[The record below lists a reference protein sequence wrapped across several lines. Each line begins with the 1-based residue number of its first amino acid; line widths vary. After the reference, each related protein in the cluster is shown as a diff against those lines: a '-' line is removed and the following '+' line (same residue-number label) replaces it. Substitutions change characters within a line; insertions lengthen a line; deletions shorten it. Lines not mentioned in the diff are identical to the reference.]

1 MSDRWWL
8 HRGGTEIQWGRNEE
22 PLSLLTIFTEED
34 KYADEAWLKAIERLE
49 GYGQRSPEDE
59 EQQLLDEILVEEA
72 NGSEVLGYRA
82 KVSRVRARLALMGFT
97 AEACR
102 REFSLAIDELLA
114 DDEPGDTLEA
124 AIRDGEG
131 AESMPRGEILNRAL
145 AAWENEEPH
154 RSLGPL
160 DRKCAEYIDI
170 FMESGFDRR
179 ALLALQL
186 EAAPEDEEVRLDL
199 HDLYNAGY
207 FHGVANI
214 TQLAA
219 DELAVS
225 VSSGGPIIV
234 VTEGVTD
241 ARFLQRALE
250 LVAPHV
256 SHMFRF
262 FDKDA
267 GAEMGAAQVVRT
279 LRSFAAAGVTNRVVG
294 VLDNDAAGR
303 VAAKNLDAKLR
314 PANNRYF
321 LLPDV
326 PYGAN
331 YPTYGP
337 NGDADLDI
345 NGRAVSIE
353 FQFGLEQ
360 LRLSSGAP
368 ARVEWS
374 GREASIGVYQGSLPK
389 KDKEVVQK
397 NILDFLANAS
407 PDHDPGEEP
416 WPTVHALINRLLEA
430 ATPESFPGQSFTQ
443 DHQAPARAAS
453 AWE

>member
-1 MSDRWWL
+1 
-8 HRGGTEIQWGRNEE
+8 
-22 PLSLLTIFTEED
+22 
-34 KYADEAWLKAIERLE
+34 
-49 GYGQRSPEDE
+49 
-59 EQQLLDEILVEEA
+59 
-72 NGSEVLGYRA
+72 
-82 KVSRVRARLALMGFT
+82 MGFT

-102 REFSLAIDELLA
+102 RELTSAIDEMLA
-114 DDEPGDTLEA
+114 DDDISSDTPEVTVLNGVTVA
-124 AIRDGEG
+124 N
-131 AESMPRGEILNRAL
+131 MPRGEILDRGL
-145 AAWENEEPH
+145 AAWENEMPYRRLE
-154 RSLGPL
+154 PL
-160 DRKCAEYIDI
+160 DRQSAEFIDI

-179 ALLALQL
+179 AFLALQL
-186 EAAPEDEEVRLDL
+186 EAAPADDEVRLDL
-199 HDLYNAGY
+199 HDLYSAGY
-207 FHGVANI
+207 FNSVNNI

-225 VSSGGPIIV
+225 VSSGAPIIV

-256 SHMFRF
+256 SHMFRS
-262 FDKDA
+262 FDKEA

-303 VAAKNLDAKLR
+303 VAAKNLDAKPR

-326 PYGAN
+326 PYGTS

-337 NGDADLDI
+337 SGDADLDI

-360 LRLSSGAP
+360 LRLSNGEP

-374 GREASIGVYQGSLPK
+374 GREASIGVYQGNLPK
-389 KDKEVVQK
+389 NDKDTVQG
-397 NILDFLANAS
+397 NIRDLLANAS
-407 PDHDPGEEP
+407 PDHDPDAEP
-416 WPTVHALINRLLEA
+416 WPAVHALVDRLLEA
-430 ATPESFPGQSFTQ
+430 ATPESFPGQLFTQ
-443 DHQAPARAAS
+443 DHRKSDPSNSQL
-453 AWE
+453 

>member
-8 HRGGTEIQWGRNEE
+8 HRGGTEIQLGRNEE
-22 PLSLLTIFTEED
+22 PLTLLTVFREED
-34 KYADEAWLKAIERLE
+34 KYADEAWLEAIDRLE
-49 GYGQRSPEDE
+49 AGQHSPEDE
-59 EQQLLDEILVEEA
+59 GQQLLDEILVEEA
-72 NGSEVLGYRA
+72 AGGEVLGYRA
-82 KVSRVRARLALMGFT
+82 KAGRIRARLALMGFT
-97 AEACR
+97 PTACR
-102 REFSLAIDELLA
+102 REFSLGIEELLA
-114 DDEPGDTLEA
+114 DDEPGDMLEVVGL
-124 AIRDGEG
+124 DGETV
-131 AESMPRGEILNRAL
+131 ESMPRSEILDRGL
-145 AAWENEEPH
+145 AAWDNEKPY

-160 DRKCAEYIDI
+160 DRECAKYIDI
-170 FMESGFDRR
+170 FMEAGLDRR

-186 EAAPEDEEVRLDL
+186 ETAPADEEVRLDL
-199 HDLYNAGY
+199 HDLYSAGY
-207 FHGVANI
+207 FNSVENI

-241 ARFLQRALE
+241 ARFLQGALE

-262 FDKDA
+262 FDKEA

-303 VAAKNLDAKLR
+303 VAAKNLNAR
-314 PANNRYF
+314 PRPTNNRYF

-326 PYGAN
+326 PYGSS

-353 FQFGLEQ
+353 FQFGIEQ
-360 LRLSSGAP
+360 LRLDGGEP

-374 GREASIGVYQGSLPK
+374 GREASIGVYQGNLPK
-389 KDKEVVQK
+389 KDKDAVQG
-397 NILDFLANAS
+397 NIRDFLASAS
-407 PDHDPGEEP
+407 PDHDPTAEP
-416 WPTVHALINRLLEA
+416 WPAVHAMINRLLEA

-443 DHQAPARAAS
+443 EHHNSSMRSSRQ
-453 AWE
+453 

>member
-1 MSDRWWL
+1 MSDKWWL
-8 HRGGTEIQWGRNEE
+8 HRGGTEIQQGRNEE
-22 PLSLLTIFTEED
+22 PLALLTIFTQED
-34 KYADEAWLKAIERLE
+34 KYADEAWLDAIDRLE
-49 GYGQRSPEDE
+49 GKYAPEDE
-59 EQQLLDEILVEEA
+59 GQQILDEILVEEA
-72 NGSEVLGYRA
+72 TGKDVFGYRA
-82 KVSRVRARLALMGFT
+82 KASRIRARLALMGFT
-97 AEACR
+97 AKACR
-102 REFSLAIDELLA
+102 QELTSAIDEMLA
-114 DDEPGDTLEA
+114 DDEPGDKIELIDT
-124 AIRDGEG
+124 DGG
-131 AESMPRGEILNRAL
+131 AVASMPRSEVLDRGL
-145 AAWENEEPH
+145 AAWENEKPY
-154 RSLGPL
+154 RSLSPL

-170 FMESGFDRR
+170 FMDSGFDRR
-179 ALLALQL
+179 TFLALQL
-186 EAAPEDEEVRLDL
+186 EAATADEEVRLDL

-207 FHGVANI
+207 FNGVENI

-225 VSSGGPIIV
+225 VSSGGPIVI

-250 LVAPHV
+250 LVVPHV

-262 FDKDA
+262 FDKEA

-303 VAAKNLDAKLR
+303 VAAKNLEAKDR

-326 PYGAN
+326 PYGSS

-337 NGDADLDI
+337 SGDADLDI

-360 LRLSSGAP
+360 LRLANGEP

-389 KDKEVVQK
+389 KDKDVVQR
-397 NILDFLANAS
+397 NIRDFLANAS
-407 PDHDPGEEP
+407 PDHDPGAEP
-416 WPTVHALINRLLEA
+416 WPAVHALVNRLLEA
-430 ATPESFPGQSFTQ
+430 ATPESFPGQSFTE
-443 DHQAPARAAS
+443 DHQNSGMSSSARK
-453 AWE
+453 

>member
-1 MSDRWWL
+1 MSSKWWL
-8 HRGGTEIQWGRNEE
+8 HRGATQIQWQRNEE
-22 PLSLLTIFTEED
+22 PLELLTIFTEAD
-34 KYADEAWLKAIERLE
+34 KYTDDAWLQAIDRLE
-49 GYGQRSPEDE
+49 GYGRYSPEDE
-59 EQQLLDEILVEEA
+59 EQQRLDEILVEES
-72 NGSEVLGYRA
+72 NGKDVLGYRA
-82 KVSRVRARLALMGFT
+82 RVSRIRARLALMGFT
-97 AEACR
+97 ANACR
-102 REFSLAIDELLA
+102 HELSLAIDEMLA
-114 DDEPGDTLEA
+114 DDEPGDTLEVA
-124 AIRDGEG
+124 DKDGE
-131 AESMPRGEILNRAL
+131 AVETIPRSEILDRGL
-145 AAWENEEPH
+145 AAWENEKPY
-154 RSLGPL
+154 RSLGPV
-160 DRKCAEYIDI
+160 DRKCATYIDI
-170 FMESGFDRR
+170 LMDSGFDRR
-179 ALLALQL
+179 TILALQL
-186 EAAPEDEEVRLDL
+186 ESAPADVEVCLDL
-199 HDLYNAGY
+199 HDLYSAGY
-207 FHGVANI
+207 FNSVENI

-225 VSSGGPIIV
+225 VSSGGPIVV

-250 LVAPHV
+250 LVVPHV

-294 VLDNDAAGR
+294 VLDNDAAGL
-303 VAAKNLDAKLR
+303 VAAKNLDAKVR

-337 NGDADLDI
+337 NGDSDLNV

-360 LRLSSGAP
+360 LRLASGDP

-389 KDKEVVQK
+389 KDKDAVQK
-397 NILDFLANAS
+397 KIRDFLANAS
-407 PDHDPGEEP
+407 PDHDPEAEP
-416 WPTVHALINRLLEA
+416 WPAVHALVNRLLEA
-430 ATPESFPGQSFTQ
+430 ATPESFPGQSFTK
-443 DHQAPARAAS
+443 DDLNSSKSNSRP
-453 AWE
+453 

>member
-1 MSDRWWL
+1 MSNKWWL
-8 HRGGTEIQWGRNEE
+8 HRGGTEIQWGKNEE
-22 PLSLLTIFTEED
+22 PLALLTVFTEED
-34 KYADEAWLKAIERLE
+34 KYADEAWLAAI
-49 GYGQRSPEDE
+49 GQLNGQYAPDDED
-59 EQQLLDEILVEEA
+59 QQLRDEILVEEA
-72 NGSEVLGYRA
+72 NGKEVLGYRA
-82 KVSRVRARLALMGFT
+82 TVGRVRARLALMGFT
-97 AEACR
+97 AKACR
-102 REFSLAIDELLA
+102 HELSSAIDEMLA
-114 DDEPGDTLEA
+114 DDEPGNTLEVTA
-124 AIRDGEG
+124 RDGE
-131 AESMPRGEILNRAL
+131 AVASMPRSEVLDRGL
-145 AAWENEEPH
+145 AAWENEKPY
-154 RSLGPL
+154 RSLDLL

-179 ALLALQL
+179 TFLALQL
-186 EAAPEDEEVRLDL
+186 EAAPADEEVRLDL
-199 HDLYNAGY
+199 HDLYSAGY
-207 FHGVANI
+207 FSGVENI

-256 SHMFRF
+256 SHLFRF

-303 VAAKNLDAKLR
+303 VAARNLDAKPR
-314 PANNRYF
+314 PASNRYF

-326 PYGAN
+326 PYGKS

-337 NGDADLDI
+337 SGDADLDI

-360 LRLSSGAP
+360 LRLSNGEL

-374 GREASIGVYQGSLPK
+374 GREASIGVYQGNLPK
-389 KDKEVVQK
+389 NDKDTVQG
-397 NILDFLANAS
+397 NIRDLLAGAS
-407 PDHDPGEEP
+407 SDHDPVAEP
-416 WPTVHALINRLLEA
+416 WPAVHALVDRLMEA
-430 ATPESFPGQSFTQ
+430 ATPESFPGQYFTQ
-443 DHQAPARAAS
+443 DHRKSGPGDSRL
-453 AWE
+453 

>member
-8 HRGGTEIQWGRNEE
+8 RRGGRQIQQGRNEE
-22 PLSLLTIFTEED
+22 PLALLTIFTEED
-34 KYADEAWLKAIERLE
+34 KYADEAWLDAINRLE
-49 GYGQRSPEDE
+49 AGRYPPEDE
-59 EQQLLDEILVEEA
+59 GQQLLDEILVEESD
-72 NGSEVLGYRA
+72 GSDVLGYRA
-82 KVSRVRARLALMGFT
+82 KAGRIQSRLALMGFT
-97 AEACR
+97 PTACR
-102 REFSLAIDELLA
+102 RELSMAIDELLA
-114 DDEPGDTLEA
+114 DDGHGDTLEVKG
-124 AIRDGEG
+124 RDGE
-131 AESMPRGEILNRAL
+131 ADENMPRSEILDRGL
-145 AAWENEEPH
+145 AAWENENPY

-160 DRKCAEYIDI
+160 DRKCATYIDI
-170 FMESGFDRR
+170 FMEAGFDRR
-179 ALLALQL
+179 AFLALQL
-186 EAAPEDEEVRLDL
+186 EGAPSDEEVRLDL
-199 HDLYNAGY
+199 HDLYSAGY
-207 FHGVANI
+207 FNSVENI

-241 ARFLQRALE
+241 ARFLQGALE

-262 FDKDA
+262 FDKEA

-303 VAAKNLDAKLR
+303 VAAKNLDARPR

-326 PYGAN
+326 PYGSS

-353 FQFGLEQ
+353 FQFGIEQ
-360 LRLSSGAP
+360 LRLGNGDL

-374 GREASIGVYQGSLPK
+374 GREASIGVYQGNLPK
-389 KDKEVVQK
+389 KDKETVQG
-397 NILDFLANAS
+397 NIRDFLTNGSA
-407 PDHDPGEEP
+407 DHDPTGES
-416 WPTVHALINRLLEA
+416 WSTVHALVDRLLEA

-443 DHQAPARAAS
+443 GHQIS
-453 AWE
+453 G